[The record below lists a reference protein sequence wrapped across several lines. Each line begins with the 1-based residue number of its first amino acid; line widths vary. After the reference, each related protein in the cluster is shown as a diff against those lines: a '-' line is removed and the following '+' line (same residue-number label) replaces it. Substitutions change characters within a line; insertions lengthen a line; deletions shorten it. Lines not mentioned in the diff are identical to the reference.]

1 MWIKKTDEDIKNDLE
16 KSISDIS
23 LFKVP
28 LLISLL
34 VICLTIFSEIIGGTD
49 ISIRKP
55 MNFLEIIENP
65 FKPILM
71 GVIFFIIAYL
81 NQKNKI
87 KKLLSENI
95 DFKTS
100 LICEKC
106 HKVKNYNEVY
116 LCECGGDYIDL
127 NKMKWIEGDDDD
139 DNSSTKDSLE

>member
-71 GVIFFIIAYL
+71 GVIFFIIAR
-81 NQKNKI
+81 I
-87 KKLLSENI
+87 KL
-95 DFKTS
+95 
-100 LICEKC
+100 
-106 HKVKNYNEVY
+106 
-116 LCECGGDYIDL
+116 
-127 NKMKWIEGDDDD
+127 
-139 DNSSTKDSLE
+139 